1 MNRYEL
7 LLLVAIAAAAIVM
20 LIKSKR
26 FDRFIKSLLRG
37 SDSTTASDIKED
49 ASRVTE
55 SINARSKELA
65 EQEKILRKEKST
77 LKGL

>member
-7 LLLVAIAAAAIVM
+7 LLIVAIAAVAIVM

-26 FDRFIKSLLRG
+26 FDRFIKSLLNG
-37 SDSTTASDIKED
+37 SDSVTASDIKQD
-49 ASRVTE
+49 AERVTE
-55 SINARSKELA
+55 SINARNKELA
-65 EQEKILRKEKST
+65 EQEKNLRKEKST

>member
-7 LLLVAIAAAAIVM
+7 LLIVALAAAAIVF

-26 FDRFIKSLLRG
+26 FDHFIKSLMRG

-49 ASRVTE
+49 AQRVTE
-55 SINARSKELA
+55 SINTRNKELT
-65 EQEKILRKEKST
+65 EQEKNLRKEKST
-77 LKGL
+77 LKSL